1 MNLRIVYKTTLTN
14 SKRRGATAPLFHPNS
29 NDGDLKLN
37 IELTQFTRMAGLFL
51 EKGNLDCYASYL
63 HELQK
68 HYDFTYDYSH
78 EESITAEAKNTKMD
92 MSLYIDLTV
101 HKGRIQVRER
111 TFRGDTQIGN
121 VDHQIQRDQ
130 DDRRASIIRL
140 TFTRLAHFSK

>member
-1 MNLRIVYKTTLTN
+1 M
-14 SKRRGATAPLFHPNS
+14 
-29 NDGDLKLN
+29 N
-37 IELTQFTRMAGLFL
+37 IELPPFTHMAELFL

-68 HYDFTYDYSH
+68 HFTFTYDYDHS
-78 EESITAEAKNTKMD
+78 ESITAEAKNDKMD
-92 MSLYIDLTV
+92 MSLFIDLTV

-130 DDRRASIIRL
+130 NDRRASVIRL
-140 TFTRLAHFSK
+140 TFTRLAHFNK